1 MEDIPPVGADWLN
14 YRQLAE
20 KTAHHC
26 VCTSLDL
33 KNAKSKPVKD
43 RSSSSNNMMDRIGE
57 ENYSDPNSNKS
68 PIDSDKEQSELQSSP
83 CRKCDKDSDA
93 EYLHKVGSKCD
104 ANSNSASTDEKSQ
117 IHSCAKRLKVSS
129 NSQETICDKTD
140 TEFSNATDDV
150 FSSADTEVHGFCVEN
165 IGLNLRQ
172 QEQNQ
177 ENLGHCLSLS
187 HFLDDDK
194 DMDYFKSYILPD
206 NMLQHFIVMDIVN
219 PCSRKSICF
228 TKG

>member
-1 MEDIPPVGADWLN
+1 MEETPLVAANWLK
-14 YRQLAE
+14 YSLLAE
-20 KTAHHC
+20 ATRQHC
-26 VCTSLDL
+26 VCTSPDM
-33 KNAKSKPVKD
+33 KDANSVSVKD
-43 RSSSSNNMMDRIGE
+43 SNSSSDNLVDRIGK
-57 ENYSDPNSNKS
+57 ENYSDATLDKS
-68 PIDSDKEQSELQSSP
+68 PIDSDREQSELQSSP

-129 NSQETICDKTD
+129 NSQETICHKTC
-140 TEFSNATDDV
+140 TKSSNATGDV
-150 FSSADTEVHGFCVEN
+150 VNSADTEVHGFCVEN
-165 IGLNLRQ
+165 IGLNMRQ

-187 HFLDDDK
+187 HFLEDDK
-194 DMDYFKSYILPD
+194 DIGYFKSYILPD